1 MNERQELVIAGGSPL
16 RGRLRV
22 PGDKSI
28 SHRALLFAAL
38 ADGPSRLSHLADGD
52 DVARTRHALER
63 LGVRIRDIAVGSV
76 AITGR
81 GVDALH
87 EPLTVIDCGNSG
99 TSMRLLL
106 GVLAGRP
113 FHSVL
118 TGDDS
123 LSRRPMARV
132 VEPLR
137 RMGARI
143 DGRDDA
149 RLAPLSVRGGELH
162 GARHELQV
170 ASAQVKSALVLAGL
184 QADGVTEITEPAPS
198 RDHTERMLAA
208 FGAPV
213 QRSGDVLRVERG
225 TVTSFDLDIP
235 GDPSSAAF
243 FAVAACITPGS
254 DIVLEDVGLNPSR
267 IRYVDVLRRMGAD
280 IEVITTG
287 ERAGEPVGDLHVR
300 ASGLTGTVVAG
311 DEVPAVQDEIPVL
324 AVAAAFA
331 EGVSEFRDAG
341 ELRVKES
348 DRIATMEQEL
358 TQLGVGVETR
368 ADALLVRGGH
378 PRTGL
383 LKSHGDHRVA
393 MAGAVAAVA
402 LAGET
407 TVRGWQAVGISYPG
421 FVDDLVALGGE
432 VAPL

>member
-1 MNERQELVIAGGSPL
+1 
-16 RGRLRV
+16 
-22 PGDKSI
+22 
-28 SHRALLFAAL
+28 
-38 ADGPSRLSHLADGD
+38 
-52 DVARTRHALER
+52 
-63 LGVRIRDIAVGSV
+63 
-76 AITGR
+76 
-81 GVDALH
+81 
-87 EPLTVIDCGNSG
+87 
-99 TSMRLLL
+99 MRLLL
-106 GVLAGRP
+106 GLLAGRP
-113 FHSVL
+113 FFSVL

-137 RMGARI
+137 GMGARV
-143 DGRDDA
+143 DGRDGGE
-149 RLAPLSVRGGELH
+149 LAPLSMRGGALQ
-162 GARHELQV
+162 GRRHELAV

-184 QADGVTEITEPAPS
+184 QADGITEVTEPAPS
-198 RDHTERMLAA
+198 RDHTERMLGA

-213 QRSGDVLRVERG
+213 RASGGTVSVERG
-225 TVTSFDLDIP
+225 APRPFDLDVP

-243 FAVAACITPGS
+243 FAVAASITPGS
-254 DIVLEDVGLNPSR
+254 DVVLEAVDLNPSR
-267 IRYVDVLRRMGAD
+267 VRYVDVLVRMGAD
-280 IEVITTG
+280 IDVTVTG
-287 ERAGEPVGDLHVR
+287 ERAGEPVGDIRVQ
-300 ASGLTGTVVAG
+300 ASELTGTVVSG

-358 TQLGVGVETR
+358 TQLGVGVETK

-378 PRTGL
+378 PRAGL

-393 MAGAVAAVA
+393 LAGAVAAVA
-402 LAGET
+402 LRGET

-432 VAPL
+432 VAR

>member
-1 MNERQELVIAGGSPL
+1 MTTRHELVIAGGAPL

-28 SHRALLFAAL
+28 SHRALVFAAL
-38 ADGPSRLSHLADGD
+38 ADGPSRLGHLADGD
-52 DVARTRHALER
+52 DVRRTRDALER
-63 LGVRIRDIAVGSV
+63 FGVRIRDVPDGSV
-76 AITGR
+76 AIAGR
-81 GVDALH
+81 GIDALH
-87 EPLTVIDCGNSG
+87 EPHTVIDCGNSG
-99 TSMRLLL
+99 TTIRLLTGL
-106 GVLAGRP
+106 LAGRP
-113 FHSVL
+113 FHSIL
-118 TGDDS
+118 AGDDS

-149 RLAPLSVRGGELH
+149 RLAPLAVRGGGLR
-162 GARHELQV
+162 GLRHDLEV

-184 QADGVTEITEPAPS
+184 QADGVTEIREPAPS

-213 QRSGDVLRVERG
+213 VVSGVAVRVERG
-225 TVTSFDLDIP
+225 APSSFELDVP

-254 DIVLEDVGLNPSR
+254 DVVLEDVDLNPGR
-267 IRYVDVLRRMGAD
+267 IRYVDVLVRMGAD
-280 IEVITTG
+280 IEVRVTG

-300 ASGLTGTVVAG
+300 ASTLAGTVVAG

-331 EGVSEFRDAG
+331 DGQSEFRDAA

-368 ADALLVRGGH
+368 ADALLVRGGQ

-402 LAGET
+402 LEGET

-421 FVDDLVALGGE
+421 FVEDLVALGGE
-432 VAPL
+432 VVR

>member
-1 MNERQELVIAGGSPL
+1 MSGRHELVIAGGAPL
-16 RGRLRV
+16 RGRLRL

-28 SHRALLFAAL
+28 SHRALLFAAM
-38 ADGPSRLSHLADGD
+38 ADGQSRITHLADGD
-52 DVARTRHALER
+52 DVGRTRHAIAR
-63 LGVRIRDIAVGSV
+63 LGVRIRDVPDAAGV
-76 AITGR
+76 AINAR

-87 EPLTVIDCGNSG
+87 EPHTVVECGNSG

-106 GVLAGRP
+106 GLLAGRP
-113 FHSVL
+113 FFSVL

-123 LSRRPMARV
+123 LNRRPMARV
-132 VEPLR
+132 TEPLR
-137 RMGARI
+137 RMGAQI
-143 DGRDDA
+143 DGRDGA
-149 RLAPLSVRGGELH
+149 QFAPLSVRGGGLQGARLELH
-162 GARHELQV
+162 V

-184 QADGVTEITEPAPS
+184 QAEGVTEIVEPAAS

-213 QRSGDVLRVERG
+213 QAAGTTVHVERG
-225 TVTSFDLDIP
+225 APSSFELDVP

-243 FAVAACITPGS
+243 FVVAACITPGS
-254 DIVLEDVGLNPSR
+254 DIVLEEVALNPNR
-267 IRYVDVLRRMGAD
+267 IRYIDVLTRMGAD
-280 IEVITTG
+280 IDVTATG
-287 ERAGEPVGDLHVR
+287 ERAGEPVGDIRVR
-300 ASGLTGTVVAG
+300 SSELTGTVVAG

-331 EGVSEFRDAG
+331 DGISEFRDAA

-358 TQLGVGVETR
+358 TQLGVGVETQR
-368 ADALLVRGGH
+368 DALLVRGGH

-393 MAGAVAAVA
+393 MAAAVAAVA

-432 VAPL
+432 VAQ

>member
-1 MNERQELVIAGGSPL
+1 
-16 RGRLRV
+16 LRV

-38 ADGPSRLSHLADGD
+38 ADGPSRLAHLADGD
-52 DVARTRHALER
+52 DVGRTRDALER
-63 LGVRIRDIAVGSV
+63 LGVRIRDLPGGGVVVSA
-76 AITGR
+76 R

-87 EPLTVIDCGNSG
+87 EPHTVIDCGNSG
-99 TSMRLLL
+99 TSMRMLL
-106 GVLAGRP
+106 GLLAGRP
-113 FHSVL
+113 FHSIL
-118 TGDDS
+118 AGDDS

-137 RMGARI
+137 RMGARV
-143 DGRDDA
+143 DGRDDG
-149 RLAPLSVRGGELH
+149 RLAPLVIRGGGLQ
-162 GARHELQV
+162 GMRHDLRV

-213 QRSGDVLRVERG
+213 QTHGDTLRVERG
-225 TVTSFDLDIP
+225 APSAFELDIP

-243 FAVAACITPGS
+243 FAVAACITPDS
-254 DIVLEDVGLNPSR
+254 DIVLEGVALNPNR
-267 IRYVDVLRRMGAD
+267 IRYVDVLVRMGAD
-280 IEVITTG
+280 IEVTVTG

-300 ASGLTGTVVAG
+300 ASKLTGTVVAG

-331 EGVSEFRDAG
+331 DGVSEFRDAG

-358 TQLGVGVETR
+358 TQLGVGVETH

-378 PRTGL
+378 PRSGL

-432 VAPL
+432 VAE